1 MVDKGERWRG
11 GMNWDVGIGICILWH
26 MHTTICKIDN
36 QQGSTVQKINYA
48 WLTSGKHGGEG

>member
-1 MVDKGERWRG
+1 MEGRDELG
-11 GMNWDVGIGICILWH
+11 GWDWH

-48 WLTSGKHGGEG
+48 WLTRGKDGGEG